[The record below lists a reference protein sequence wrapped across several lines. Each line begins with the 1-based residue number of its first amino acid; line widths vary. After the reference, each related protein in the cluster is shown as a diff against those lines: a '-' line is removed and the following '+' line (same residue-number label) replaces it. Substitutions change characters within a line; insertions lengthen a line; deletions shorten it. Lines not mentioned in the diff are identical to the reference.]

1 MTVEVLVAA
10 VDTWTENSVIQACA
24 RTVLRRLGEP
34 IHYHT
39 RLVSIPIALGAAAT
53 ASLSSS

>member
-1 MTVEVLVAA
+1 MTVDVLVAA

-39 RLVSIPIALGAAAT
+39 RLVSTPITLGAAA
-53 ASLSSS
+53 ASATSS